1 MGKKYLS
8 LEMDENRHL
17 LRSTENPNKV
27 RGLSRDENNKNPDIP
42 ELEEVS
48 IEDILADNKEYQ
60 IERTVEQERLAELQ
74 TQESIANLKA
84 AKAELR
90 KSAVNGFVN
99 TLTFL
104 EENPELVIRAIEK
117 TRSLWDSVSNKVHHF
132 SKKIHSRF
140 GKKGVSNSLDT
151 SSSSMDSDT
160 KLAEAIS
167 PDLSDETTIID
178 YNDEYEVIS
187 SVDEARELLIDTLL
201 SYIEA
206 KEAYQKYQKKINRL
220 SKIRFSNGE
229 SLQLQMNQMI
239 GMFDNLVTQ
248 YPELMSDENLSF
260 RISELL
266 RNNISRTERKQ
277 ICEVLRIESD
287 FALDDES
294 SSTNMNL

>member
-60 IERTVEQERLAELQ
+60 IERIVEQERLAELQ

-132 SKKIHSRF
+132 SKKIHSQF
-140 GKKGVSNSLDT
+140 GKKGASNSLDT

>member
-140 GKKGVSNSLDT
+140 GKKGASNSLDT

-229 SLQLQMNQMI
+229 SLQLQINQMI